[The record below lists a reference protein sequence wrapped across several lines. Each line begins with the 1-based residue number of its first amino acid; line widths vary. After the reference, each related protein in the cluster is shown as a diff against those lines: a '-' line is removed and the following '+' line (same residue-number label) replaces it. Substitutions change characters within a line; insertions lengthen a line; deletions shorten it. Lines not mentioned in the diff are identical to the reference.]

1 MANSP
6 KKPLSTEARAILD
19 SKFSRRALVAGA
31 GALGG
36 AALLSSCGS
45 GGEEAASTTG
55 SIRWG
60 NWPLYLDYN
69 DETQLLSLIHI

>member
-1 MANSP
+1 MANTP
-6 KKPLSTEARAILD
+6 DKKPLSAEARAIIN

-45 GGEEAASTTG
+45 GGGEGAASST

-60 NWPLYLDYN
+60 NWPLYLKY
-69 DETQLLSLIHI
+69 DEPN